1 MARKNKNARIIP
13 RGRKIKAKP
22 NICLIYPEDDGM
34 SPGRLVAAAEYTPI
48 KKIG

>member
-1 MARKNKNARIIP
+1 MARKNKNARPII
-13 RGRKIKAKP
+13 RRRLKSRT
-22 NICLIYPEDDGM
+22 NVRVIYPADDGI